1 MAEHLTP
8 ADNPPGRHV
17 RPTHPISFWEFG
29 TPMGEG
35 KEASP
40 ASVLGAGT
48 SVPAGHRYREPL
60 LNSLAT
66 APPTLRLGAGWAG
79 GGVGFLPRG
88 GLSQVSHIPRVY
100 HLH

>member
-8 ADNPPGRHV
+8 AYNPPGRHV

-48 SVPAGHRYREPL
+48 SVPTRHRYREPL

-66 APPTLRLGAGWAG
+66 APPTLRWVLGGLGEGWA
-79 GGVGFLPRG
+79 
-88 GLSQVSHIPRVY
+88 SHPGEDYLR
-100 HLH
+100 